1 VCAALWSASPVLP
14 TSSPA
19 GADAIE
25 TFLVDELPSAA
36 PPPRGAEG
44 LARARRFFARLG
56 SPQDA
61 CLQVHVVG
69 TAGKGTAVAAVASRL
84 RGGGLSVG
92 AHLSPHVYDI
102 RERMLL
108 DGQLPAWEQ
117 VGDALAEAWPVMVE
131 AEHELGHPPSFFET
145 TIALSWLIGRA
156 AGVDV
161 HVTEAG
167 IGGALDP
174 TNSIGRHDTIVV
186 VMPIG
191 WDHVDVLGPGLLD
204 IARNKA
210 AVIVAGSDVVVA
222 PQPFAEAAAVV
233 TEVASDRAA
242 RVHAVDGAG
251 PGAWLATAERVADVV
266 ADLVEQRLGRS
277 LPAGRAP
284 VVLPGR
290 LERLEAGGRHWI
302 LDGAHN
308 PLKLRALAAALAG
321 LDAPGPAL
329 VVAGLSREKALDDCA
344 AELAAMGQRFVT
356 TEFAVLA
363 GDRVLRSSWPAG
375 QLADAIGR
383 HRPDAEIVAAGD
395 IEAAVHEAQCHTEPG
410 DTIVAT
416 GSFLL
421 LDDIRQAALA
431 LDH

>member
-1 VCAALWSASPVLP
+1 MLP
-14 TSSPA
+14 TSPPA

-25 TFLVDELPSAA
+25 TFLVDELPSVA

-69 TAGKGTAVAAVASRL
+69 TAGKGTAVAAVAARL
-84 RGGGLSVG
+84 CGGGLSVG
-92 AHLSPHVYDI
+92 SHLSPHVYDI

-108 DGQLPAWEQ
+108 DGQLPSWDQ
-117 VGDALAEAWPVMVE
+117 VSDALTEAWPVMVE
-131 AEHELGHPPSFFET
+131 VEHELGHPPSFFET

-174 TNSIGRHDTIVV
+174 THSIGRDDTIVV

-191 WDHVDVLGPGLLD
+191 WDHVDVLGPGLVD
-204 IARNKA
+204 IAQNKA
-210 AVIVAGSDVVVA
+210 AVIVEGSDVVVA
-222 PQPFAEAAAVV
+222 PQPFPEAAAVV
-233 TEVASDRAA
+233 AEVAAARAA

-277 LPAGRAP
+277 LPTGRAE

-290 LERLEAGGRHWI
+290 LEGLDAGGRHWI

-308 PLKLRALAAALAG
+308 PLKLRALAAALTTLAT
-321 LDAPGPAL
+321 GPPAT

-344 AELAAMGQRFVT
+344 AELAAMSNRFVT
-356 TEFAVLA
+356 TDFSVLA
-363 GDRVLRSSWPAG
+363 GDRVLRSSWPATE
-375 QLADAIGR
+375 LATAIGR
-383 HRPDAEIVAAGD
+383 ARPEAEIVAAGD
-395 IEAAVHEAQCHTEPG
+395 VRAAVRHARCHTEPG

-421 LDDIRQAALA
+421 LDDIRRAAVA
-431 LDH
+431 LGP

>member
-1 VCAALWSASPVLP
+1 MLP
-14 TSSPA
+14 TSPPA

-25 TFLVDELPSAA
+25 AFLVDELPSVA

-69 TAGKGTAVAAVASRL
+69 TAGKGTAVAAIASRL

-92 AHLSPHVYDI
+92 AHLSPHVYDV

-108 DGQLPAWEQ
+108 DGRLPTWDEVAA
-117 VGDALAEAWPVMVE
+117 ALREAWPAMREVDDEM
-131 AEHELGHPPSFFET
+131 GHPPSFFET

-174 TNSIGRHDTIVV
+174 TNSIGRDDTIVV

-191 WDHVDVLGPGLLD
+191 WDHVDVLGPGLVD
-204 IARNKA
+204 IAHNKA

-222 PQPFAEAAAVV
+222 PQPYAAATAVI
-233 TEVASDRAA
+233 EDVATARAA
-242 RVHAVDGAG
+242 RIRHIDGAG
-251 PGAWLATAERVADVV
+251 PGAWLATAELVADAV
-266 ADLVEQRLGRS
+266 AELVEQRLGRS
-277 LPAGRAP
+277 LPMARAE
-284 VVLPGR
+284 VALPGR

-308 PLKLRALAAALAG
+308 PLKLRALSAALA
-321 LDAPGPAL
+321 APGGPSPVM
-329 VVAGLSREKALDDCA
+329 VVAGLSREKALEDCA
-344 AELAAMGQRFVT
+344 AELASMSDRFIT
-356 TEFAVLA
+356 TEFSVLA
-363 GDRVLRSSWPAG
+363 GDRVLRSSWPATE
-375 QLADAIGR
+375 LAEAICR
-383 HRPDAEIVAAGD
+383 HRPHVDVVATGDVDAAIRDARC
-395 IEAAVHEAQCHTEPG
+395 QTELG

-421 LDDIRQAALA
+421 LDGIRQSVTA